1 MHNCPP
7 IGLGLTLSVPIPA
20 DALPIC
26 DNAVS
31 MIGADG
37 DDLSVVWSY
46 SEMSVNVNGLV
57 VVGSGLAFEW

>member
-1 MHNCPP
+1 M
-7 IGLGLTLSVPIPA
+7 PIPA

>member
-1 MHNCPP
+1 M
-7 IGLGLTLSVPIPA
+7 PIPA

-31 MIGADG
+31 MIGADDRCWFGADG

-46 SEMSVNVNGLV
+46 CEMSVNVNGLV